1 MSTFELNKIVGAIL
15 VAALVSVIIG
25 IIGDN
30 LVKPRTHEVAVAIG
44 GGAQA
49 PAGAPAAPTGPAPI
63 APLMASASAER
74 GANDAKICGTCHN
87 FKEGQGKKIG
97 PDLWNVVGRDKASVK
112 DFDYSSALKSK
123 GGKWT
128 YEDLNHWLWKP
139 QSFAQ
144 GTKMAFAGISDDKK
158 RADVIAYLRSLSDSP
173 QPLPKPEEAKPAP
186 KAEAKPEAKPAAPA
200 AAPAKAQ

>member
-15 VAALVSVIIG
+15 VAALVSMVIG
-25 IIGDN
+25 IVGDN
-30 LVKPRTHEVAVAIG
+30 LVKPRQHEVAVAIG
-44 GGAQA
+44 EGAKA
-49 PAGAPAAPTGPAPI
+49 PAGAPAAPAGPAPI

-97 PDLWNVVGRDKASVK
+97 PDLWNVVGHPKASAK
-112 DFDYSSALKSK
+112 GFDYSSALKAK
-123 GGKWT
+123 GGNWS

-139 QSFAQ
+139 QGFVQ
-144 GTKMAFAGISDDKK
+144 GTKMAFAGIPDDKK

-173 QPLPKPEEAKPAP
+173 QPLPKPEEAKPA
-186 KAEAKPEAKPAAPA
+186 AP
-200 AAPAKAQ
+200 APAKAQ

>member
-1 MSTFELNKIVGAIL
+1 MSTFELNKVVGAIL
-15 VAALVSVIIG
+15 VAALVSMVIG
-25 IIGDN
+25 IVGDN
-30 LVKPRTHEVAVAIG
+30 LVKPRQHGGVAVAIG
-44 GGAQA
+44 EGAKA
-49 PAGAPAAPTGPAPI
+49 PAGAPAAPAGPTPI

-97 PDLWNVVGRDKASVK
+97 PDLWNVVGHPKASAK
-112 DFDYSSALKSK
+112 GFDYSAALKAK
-123 GGKWT
+123 GGNWS

-158 RADVIAYLRSLSDSP
+158 RADVIAYLRSLSESP

-186 KAEAKPEAKPAAPA
+186 KAEGQPEAKPAAPA
-200 AAPAKAQ
+200 PAKAQ